1 MKRMIVFLT
10 IALVMTTFAF
20 GQMQMSPSPQ
30 PKAEKLN
37 SKQILVLISVAKT
50 PAEHRRLAVYY
61 EAKAQDLFA
70 QSKEHAQMAEAYK
83 QNPVTSSSKN
93 ARGTVDHCTYIAQSL
108 KDSAGKLHELAQIHE
123 QMAKDAEQK

>member
-1 MKRMIVFLT
+1 MKRMIGFLT
-10 IALVMTTFAF
+10 IALAMTTAAF
-20 GQMQMSPSPQ
+20 GQMQMSPTPQ

-61 EAKAQDLFA
+61 EAKAQNLLA

-83 QNPVTSSSKN
+83 QNPVTSSSKYT
-93 ARGTVDHCTYIAQSL
+93 RGTVDHCTYIAQSL
-108 KDSAGKLHELAQIHE
+108 KDSAAKLHELAQIHE
-123 QMAKDAEQK
+123 QMARDAEQK

>member
-1 MKRMIVFLT
+1 MKRMIGILT
-10 IALVMTTFAF
+10 MALAMTTAAF
-20 GQMQMSPSPQ
+20 GQMQMSPTSQ
-30 PKAEKLN
+30 PKAEKIN
-37 SKQILVLISVAKT
+37 SKQLLVLISAAKT

-61 EAKAQDLFA
+61 EAKAQNLLA

-93 ARGTVDHCTYIAQSL
+93 ARGTVDHCTYIAQSF
-108 KDSAGKLHELAQIHE
+108 KDSAANLHELAQIHE